1 MCYTRQ
7 SNYDRSSNILIRI
20 PEYSYE
26 VHQQDN
32 YSNLDYTGNVDIIR
46 EPE

>member
-1 MCYTRQ
+1 MCNVRQ
-7 SNYDRSSNILIRI
+7 SNYDRISYILIRI

-26 VHQQDN
+26 IHQQDN